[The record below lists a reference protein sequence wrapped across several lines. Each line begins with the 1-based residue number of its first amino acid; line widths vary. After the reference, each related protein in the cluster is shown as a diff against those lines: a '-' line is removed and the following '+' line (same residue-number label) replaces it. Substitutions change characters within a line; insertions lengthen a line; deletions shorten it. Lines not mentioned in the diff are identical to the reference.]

1 MKLKSAQVDQVLDK
15 LPSEVIPESH
25 PTVPQLEQVFGQHTF
40 FLGSEGLHVVERS
53 AAEGEEPTSTA
64 YVVKVASWTDDDKT
78 SLRPHEAEVTDMVE
92 LGPATEDD
100 FPV

>member
-1 MKLKSAQVDQVLDK
+1 MKLKSAQVEQVLDK

-53 AAEGEEPTSTA
+53 AAPEEEPASTA

-78 SLRPHEAEVTDMVE
+78 SLRPHEAEVTDTVE
-92 LGPATEDD
+92 LAPESDED
-100 FPV
+100 FRV